1 VKSTLTFTILRRG
14 VGAGHPQN
22 HPMSGEERSRG
33 GIVELSAIVTL
44 NNFDGAAKLR
54 GDKGEKI
61 DKVEKSTQNGSD
73 HQQ

>member
-1 VKSTLTFTILRRG
+1 
-14 VGAGHPQN
+14 
-22 HPMSGEERSRG
+22 MSGEEHSRG